1 MKLIHCSDL
10 HLDSKMETNLTKEK
24 AKERNTEV
32 FLSFKRLISYAKE
45 NDVKAILIAGDMFDE
60 KRVSKNMID
69 MVFSE
74 IKKASDIEFFYLQG
88 NHDGAFK
95 EIEACEN
102 LRLFNDKWTYYDCGN
117 VRIAG
122 VELTKDNCFSI
133 YEQLKLNK
141 EDTNIVML
149 HGQEAAS
156 AGEEQVCL
164 NLLREKNIDY
174 LALGHIHSYKCEA
187 LDMNGKYA
195 YCGCLEGRGFDECGE
210 KGFVLLDVQEKE
222 VKVSFIPFSHRV
234 LHEIEMDITGFCTIN
249 EMISEAEKLLD
260 AIDPK
265 DLVKLVLTG
274 TYTAEVNKD
283 IEFMHK
289 ALADRVYFL
298 KIKDKSSLLINA
310 GDYKY
315 DKTLKG
321 EFIRT
326 VLAGDKSDDDKEK
339 IIACGLAALKGEK
352 ISL

>member
-24 AKERNTEV
+24 ARERNYEV

-45 NDVKAILIAGDMFDE
+45 NGVEAILIAGDMFDE
-60 KRVSKNMID
+60 KRVSANMLD

-74 IKKASDIEFFYLQG
+74 IEKASEIRFFYLQG
-88 NHDGAFK
+88 NHDDAFK
-95 EIEACEN
+95 GIKTIDN
-102 LRLFNDKWTYYDCGN
+102 LKTFGESWTYYDLDD

-122 VELTKDNCFSI
+122 VEMSKDNCLGI
-133 YEQLKLNK
+133 YDELKLNK

-149 HGQEAAS
+149 HGQES
-156 AGEEQVCL
+156 SQAGNDMVCL
-164 NLLREKNIDY
+164 SKLKDKNIDY
-174 LALGHIHSYKCEA
+174 LALGHIHSYKCET
-187 LDMNGKYA
+187 LDMNGKYC

-210 KGFVLLDVQEKE
+210 KGFVLLE
-222 VKVSFIPFSHRV
+222 VNGKNIESTFVPFSKRI
-234 LHEIEMDITGFCTIN
+234 LHEVELDITGFCTIN
-249 EMISEAEKLLD
+249 EIISEAERKISE
-260 AIDPK
+260 IDSK

-274 TYTAEVNKD
+274 TYTADTNKD
-283 IEFMHK
+283 VDFILK
-289 ALADRVYFL
+289 ALEERFYFL
-298 KIKDKSSLLINA
+298 KIKDKSRLLIDA

-326 VLAGDKSDDDKEK
+326 VLALDKSDEDKER

>member
-24 AKERNTEV
+24 ARERNYEV

-45 NDVKAILIAGDMFDE
+45 NGVKAVLIAGDMFDE
-60 KRVSKNMID
+60 KRVSANMLD

-74 IKKASDIEFFYLQG
+74 IEKAPEIEFFYLQG
-88 NHDGAFK
+88 NHDEAFK
-95 EIEACEN
+95 GIKTIDN
-102 LRLFNDKWTYYDCGN
+102 LKTFGNSWTYYDLDG
-117 VRIAG
+117 VRVAG
-122 VELTKDNCFSI
+122 VEMSKDNCLTF
-133 YEQLKLNK
+133 YDELELNK

-149 HGQEAAS
+149 HGQES
-156 AGEEQVCL
+156 SQAGHDLVCFNKL
-164 NLLREKNIDY
+164 KDKNIDY

-187 LDMNGKYA
+187 LDMNGKYC

-210 KGFVLLDVQEKE
+210 KGFVLLE
-222 VKVSFIPFSHRV
+222 VNGKRVESTFVPFSKRI
-234 LHEIEMDITGFCTIN
+234 LHEVELDITGFCTIN
-249 EMISEAEKLLD
+249 EIISEAERKISE
-260 AIDPK
+260 IDSK

-274 TYTAEVNKD
+274 TYTTDTNKD
-283 IEFMHK
+283 VDFLLK
-289 ALADRVYFL
+289 ALEDRVYYL
-298 KIKDKSSLLINA
+298 KVKDKSRLLIDA

-321 EFIRT
+321 EFIRA
-326 VLAGDKSDDDKEK
+326 VLASDKSDEDKER

>member
-1 MKLIHCSDL
+1 
-10 HLDSKMETNLTKEK
+10 
-24 AKERNTEV
+24 
-32 FLSFKRLISYAKE
+32 
-45 NDVKAILIAGDMFDE
+45 
-60 KRVSKNMID
+60 
-69 MVFSE
+69 
-74 IKKASDIEFFYLQG
+74 
-88 NHDGAFK
+88 
-95 EIEACEN
+95 
-102 LRLFNDKWTYYDCGN
+102 
-117 VRIAG
+117 
-122 VELTKDNCFSI
+122 
-133 YEQLKLNK
+133 
-141 EDTNIVML
+141 ML

-222 VKVSFIPFSHRV
+222 VNVSFIPFSHRV